1 MNILELHT
9 SHCEYLRARA
19 VESGAELVTCGGM
32 AVSIRPDSS

>member
-19 VESGAELVTCGGM
+19 VESGTELVSWLRDGS
-32 AVSIRPDSS
+32 VYPS